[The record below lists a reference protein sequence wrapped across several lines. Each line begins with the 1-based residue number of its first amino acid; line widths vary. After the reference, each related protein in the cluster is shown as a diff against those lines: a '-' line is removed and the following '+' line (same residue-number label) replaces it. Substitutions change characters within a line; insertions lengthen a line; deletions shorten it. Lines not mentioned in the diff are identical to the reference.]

1 MEQLPS
7 EILLFFKKS
16 NQLWSAIVLAIFGN
30 NCYTMIGL
38 FFGCSLSGAF
48 CGSSSGFGAFLRCF
62 SLAR

>member
-16 NQLWSAIVLAIFGN
+16 NQLWSAIALAICGN

-38 FFGCSLSGAF
+38 FFGCS
-48 CGSSSGFGAFLRCF
+48 F
-62 SLAR
+62 S